1 MIPSPK
7 AREAVAALHLVEPGG
22 VGGCVVD
29 VEAGPLGQ
37 PGTNF
42 DVLVGAV
49 VVDDQVDVEILRDG
63 LLDLA
68 EEAEE
73 LLVPVARPALGQHLP
88 RGHVERREQGCGAVT
103 DGVVGDALDLPQTHG
118 QQRLTPVQSLDLRLL
133 IDAEDDRLVGRVE
146 VEADEVPNFFH
157 ENRIRRVLIAVRLP
171 RSGGP
176 SAGGAE
182 LRRSAAI
189 ADPPHR

>member
-103 DGVVGDALDLPQTHG
+103 DGVVGDALDLPQTPGPTESLSRVGWCGHAG
-118 QQRLTPVQSLDLRLL
+118 AGFVGTAPVRWPTPLPLL
-133 IDAEDDRLVGRVE
+133 I
-146 VEADEVPNFFH
+146 
-157 ENRIRRVLIAVRLP
+157 
-171 RSGGP
+171 
-176 SAGGAE
+176 
-182 LRRSAAI
+182 
-189 ADPPHR
+189 

>member
-22 VGGCVVD
+22 EGGCVVD

-42 DVLVGAV
+42 GVLVGAV
-49 VVDDQVDVEILRDG
+49 VVDDQVGVKILRDG

-73 LLVPVARPALGQHLP
+73 LMVPVAKPALGQHLP
-88 RGHVERREQGCGAVT
+88 RGHVQGSEQGSGALA
-103 DGVVGDALDLPQTHG
+103 DVVVRDPLARCQ
-118 QQRLTPVQSLDLRLL
+118 LR
-133 IDAEDDRLVGRVE
+133 
-146 VEADEVPNFFH
+146 
-157 ENRIRRVLIAVRLP
+157 RRVASIT
-171 RSGGP
+171 
-176 SAGGAE
+176 
-182 LRRSAAI
+182 
-189 ADPPHR
+189 